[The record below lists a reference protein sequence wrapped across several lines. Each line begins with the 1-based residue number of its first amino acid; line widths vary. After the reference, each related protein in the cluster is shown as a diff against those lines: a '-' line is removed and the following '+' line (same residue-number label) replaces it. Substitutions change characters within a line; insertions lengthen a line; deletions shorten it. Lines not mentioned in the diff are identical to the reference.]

1 MIRHI
6 VLYRLREENKEKSI
20 ACMKEKLEALVGQV
34 EGLRTLTV
42 RPDCNTHSYDVCL
55 VAEFDSPDALHYYKK
70 HPAHVAASDYVH
82 SVMTDRAAFDYEL

>member
-20 ACMKEKLEALVGQV
+20 ACMKEKLEALVGQI
-34 EGLRTLTV
+34 EGLRAITV
-42 RPDCNTHSYDVCL
+42 RPDCNTRSYDVCL

>member
-6 VLYRLREENKEKSI
+6 VLYRLCEENKAQSI
-20 ACMKEKLEALVGQV
+20 ACMQQKLEALVGQI

-55 VAEFDSPDALHYYKK
+55 TAEFDSLEALHYYKK

-82 SVMTDRAAFDYEL
+82 SVMTDRAAFDCEL